1 MRVLVADDHPISRSG
16 IEFLLS
22 GEPDLDLVGSAAD
35 GDQVLE
41 LTAALAPDVVILDLI
56 LPKRPR
62 LVVLE
67 YLKRL
72 HPCPR
77 IVVISGQATGLSF
90 RQALDSGADAII
102 SKEDTSDE
110 VLAARLG
117 LEPRG

>member
-90 RQALDSGADAII
+90 RQALDSGADAIV